1 MITKKIL
8 KIYKKYNGDIDSWA
22 RFGSLEEKEIMSD
35 DNWYQIDSLIQ
46 EVVIAH
52 SNLTQ
57 KLKNLTEEKEVID
70 EIIMIAKKEYDI

>member
-8 KIYKKYNGDIDSWA
+8 NIYKKYNGDIDSWV